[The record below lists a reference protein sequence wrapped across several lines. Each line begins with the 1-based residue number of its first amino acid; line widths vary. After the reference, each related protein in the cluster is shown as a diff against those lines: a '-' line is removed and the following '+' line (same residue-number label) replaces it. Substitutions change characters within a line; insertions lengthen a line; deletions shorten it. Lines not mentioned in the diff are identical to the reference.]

1 MSSVQ
6 DNGRKVAFATVL
18 RKMLAEQ
25 DVKARDT
32 LRAELTA
39 GNQTI
44 LDDLGQPLGK
54 VVVEAPRGAAINT
67 SIDEKLVVTWTTPD
81 RVTEDVSLPAENI
94 PEALA
99 ILSEHGAHLIVVEKR
114 LQGWAR
120 DALVRE
126 AEERHRNGEPHP
138 DGITTTDGEQRPP
151 IVKWLNN
158 GKGKPST
165 EEVVKGMVARG
176 AVQWRDVL
184 EVEQ

>member
-1 MSSVQ
+1 MSDVQ
-6 DNGRKVAFATVL
+6 NDGRKVAFAAVL

-25 DVKARDT
+25 DTAARDR
-32 LRAELTA
+32 LRSELTA

-44 LDDLGQPLGK
+44 LDDLGQPIGK
-54 VVVEAPRGAAINT
+54 VVVESPREPAIVTTVN
-67 SIDEKLVVTWTTPD
+67 EPLVVTWSTPD

-99 ILSEHGAHLIVVEKR
+99 ILSEHGAHLITVESR
-114 LQGWAR
+114 LQPWAR
-120 DALVRE
+120 EAVVRE
-126 AEERHRNGEPHP
+126 AEARHRAGEEHP
-138 DGITTTDGEQRPP
+138 PGITTTDGEQRPP

-158 GKGKPST
+158 GKGKPTT
-165 EEVVKGMVARG
+165 ESLVKAMVARG

>member
-1 MSSVQ
+1 MSAVQ
-6 DNGRKVAFATVL
+6 NDGRKVAFAAVL

-25 DVKARDT
+25 DVFARDR
-32 LRAELTA
+32 LRTELTA

-54 VVVEAPRGAAINT
+54 VVVESPREAAIVTTIN
-67 SIDEKLVVTWTTPD
+67 EPLVVTWTTPD

-99 ILSEHGAHLIVVEKR
+99 ILSEHGAHLITVERR
-114 LQGWAR
+114 LHSWAR
-120 DALVRE
+120 EAIVRE
-126 AEERHRNGEPHP
+126 AEARHRAGESQPE
-138 DGITTTDGEQRPP
+138 GITTADGEQRPA

-165 EEVVKGMVARG
+165 ESLVKGMVARG